1 MAVYIARYCVENVV
15 DRDELTEVI
24 EDLMDEEFET
34 VCHDD
39 SPRGK
44 YLLLYTFLIFDS
56 TIGAYFLQEAN
67 TMLICGY
74 QYTIC
79 CEVELNL

>member
-15 DRDELTEVI
+15 DRDELIEVI

-39 SPRGK
+39 SPKGK
-44 YLLLYTFLIFDS
+44 YD
-56 TIGAYFLQEAN
+56 LQH
-67 TMLICGY
+67 L
-74 QYTIC
+74 
-79 CEVELNL
+79 